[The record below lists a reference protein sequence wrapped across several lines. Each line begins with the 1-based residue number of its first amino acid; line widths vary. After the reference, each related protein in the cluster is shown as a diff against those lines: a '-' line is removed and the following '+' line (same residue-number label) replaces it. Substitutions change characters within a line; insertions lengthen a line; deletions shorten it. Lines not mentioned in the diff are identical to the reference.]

1 MPPTPPEHDA
11 AVLRGIVDA
20 SSDALVVVDQ
30 LGVVALANA
39 RAHELLAAAA
49 DALVGRLVDELVPG
63 AGWAAAAG
71 EPLAGIGVRCD
82 GHRFPVE
89 VKVTALPGDLTCLGI
104 SDVSERESTEAAS
117 LRIRDEL
124 IASVSHEL
132 RTPLTSILGYTEILV
147 DMGEPAISGQAVRLL
162 EIVRRNAEREL
173 KLVEDLLTVS
183 QLGAIGLSVEPVPTD
198 LAELVDATL
207 EELTPM
213 ASESGVTLSRSG
225 EPSLWVLGDASRLTD
240 VVTNVVMNAVKFSRP
255 CGGQVEVGLVVEGEY
270 GVVVVNDRGVGIGPH
285 ELPQLFDPLYRT
297 AGAVAAAVPGA
308 GLGLPIVKG
317 IVEAHAGEIDVASDP
332 GNGTTVRVRL
342 PLAAEPAAATA

>member
-20 SSDALVVVDQ
+20 SNDALVVIDQ
-30 LGVVALANA
+30 RGVVALANV
-39 RAHELLAAAA
+39 RAGTLLAATSEE
-49 DALVGRLVDELVPG
+49 LVGSLVEELVPG
-63 AGWAAAAG
+63 ATWAASDG
-71 EPLAGIGVRCD
+71 TTTTGLAVRRD
-82 GHRFPVE
+82 GTRFPVE
-89 VKVTALPGDLTCLGI
+89 VSATPLPDELTCL
-104 SDVSERESTEAAS
+104 SLCDVSEREAVVAAS
-117 LRIRDEL
+117 LRMRDEL

-147 DMGEPAISGQAVRLL
+147 DMGEPAISGHAARLL

-183 QLGAIGLSVEPVPTD
+183 ELGGAGLTLDPVPTD
-198 LAELVDATL
+198 LAAVVDAAID
-207 EELTPM
+207 ELGAM
-213 ASESGVTLSRSG
+213 ATESGITLTRSG
-225 EPSLWVLGDASRLTD
+225 EPSLWVVGDACRLTD
-240 VVTNVVMNAVKFSRP
+240 VVTNVVMNAVKFSRS
-255 CGGQVEVGLVVEGEY
+255 CGGQVEVGLVVDGEY
-270 GVVVVNDRGVGIGPH
+270 GVVEVHDGGVGIDAH

-317 IVEAHAGEIDVASDP
+317 IVEAHAGEIDVASEP
-332 GNGTTVRVRL
+332 GNGTTVKVRL